1 MRFTFFRPRWF
12 SDAAFDKTKHPRGGQ
27 KNKGQ
32 FAKKGAAA
40 APAPAAAPAKASSK
54 PKALTVGAQH
64 LKNSGVGGSDAIVVL
79 SSRVRKYKGH
89 ATVESFVAQHPKGR
103 AHALRV
109 LAADHK
115 AGLIGFGQ
123 GSQPTPAAQAKPD
136 APSKYDINNFS
147 DFSQTDD
154 HTVRE
159 VERDLYKQMLPEP
172 ETAPEIQ
179 AINAYS
185 GSAFKAI
192 NTYLRQNAEAKDGGK
207 PYDQPY
213 IGEKMK
219 NIDAVMKR
227 SRMTEDTI
235 VYRGMTGAIAKQ
247 IRQAKPGSIV
257 RDAGYTSTSLYSS
270 VANGSFGYDGV
281 VMKLLLP
288 KGNSAY
294 IMNGRGASLFP
305 GEHEVLLPRGS
316 RFKIRKVEGNVVT
329 AEVL

>member
-1 MRFTFFRPRWF
+1 MRFTFFRPRF
-12 SDAAFDKTKHPRGGQ
+12 FFDTAFDKTKHPRGGQ

-32 FAKKGAAA
+32 FAKKGAATDPSPTPVSA
-40 APAPAAAPAKASSK
+40 KPPAQQ
-54 PKALTVGAQH
+54 KALTVGAQH
-64 LKNSGVGGSDAIVVL
+64 LKNSGVSGSDSIVVL

-123 GSQPTPAAQAKPD
+123 AAKSTSAQASQ
-136 APSKYDINNFS
+136 ASVSAKYDINHFS
-147 DFSQTDD
+147 DFSTTDD

-159 VERDLYKQMLPEP
+159 VERDLYKQMLQKP

-185 GSAFKAI
+185 GSVYKAI
-192 NTYLRQNAEAKDGGK
+192 NSYLRKNADAKDAGK
-207 PYDQPY
+207 PYEQPY
-213 IGEKMK
+213 IGDKIK

-227 SRMTEDTI
+227 SRMTEATI
-235 VYRGMTGAIAKQ
+235 VYRGMTGAIANQ

-257 RDAGYTSTSLYSS
+257 REAGYASTSLYNS
-270 VANGSFGYDGV
+270 VAKGSFGYDGI